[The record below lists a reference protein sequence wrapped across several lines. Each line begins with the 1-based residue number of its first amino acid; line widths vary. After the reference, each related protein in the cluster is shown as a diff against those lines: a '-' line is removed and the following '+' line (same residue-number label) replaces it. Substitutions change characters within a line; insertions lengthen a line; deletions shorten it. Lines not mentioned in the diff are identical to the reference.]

1 MKNPNENGNFRLL
14 AVDDE
19 PGVLKFISHI
29 LTPYP
34 IQVTQV
40 SNARDALAKFSE
52 LRPHIVVLDL
62 FLGDANGM
70 TVLREMLKAD
80 AGVDIILMTGHYST
94 ESAVE
99 AIRQG
104 AWDYLTKPICAE
116 QFQSRIEGWL
126 AGAGAR
132 QRTHEL
138 DIELVRACQLEGI
151 VGRSP
156 AMFDVF
162 ALLRRVAPH
171 FQTVLITGETGTGK
185 ELAARALHRLS
196 PRGDGPLVVC
206 NTAAVAESIFESE
219 LFGNVKG
226 AFTGADRDR
235 QGMVEAAD
243 KGTLFLDE
251 IGELSLNMQSKILR
265 LLQTREVQ
273 RVGSA
278 MPKKVD
284 VRVVAATNRD
294 LRKMVLQRTFREDL
308 FYRLSMIEIQ
318 LPSLADRRED
328 LPLLFRYFLDRYA
341 KQFGKAAL
349 ALSRR
354 AQTLLSRHSWP
365 GNVRELENVIAYC
378 CMMSENE
385 VIDVKDLPVYLR
397 DSLSNPETG
406 LLTMHE
412 LERQHALRVLDAVGG
427 NRLQAAKVLG
437 ISRATLYRLLADVG
451 RPANGS
457 SSLTPQSPLASR

>member
-1 MKNPNENGNFRLL
+1 MKNIRENDDYRLL
-14 AVDDE
+14 VVDDE
-19 PGVLKFISHI
+19 PSVLKFISHI
-29 LTPYP
+29 LADYP
-34 IQVTQV
+34 IRVTHAA
-40 SNARDALAKFSE
+40 NATEAMAIFRE

-70 TVLREMLKAD
+70 TVLREMLNID
-80 AGVDIILMTGHYST
+80 AGVDVMLMTAHYST
-94 ESAVE
+94 DSAVE

-104 AWDYLTKPICAE
+104 AWDYLTKPISVD
-116 QFQSRIEGWL
+116 QFRSKIEGWL
-126 AGAGAR
+126 AGAGVR
-132 QRTHEL
+132 KRTLEL
-138 DIELVRACQLEGI
+138 DMELVRACQVEGI

-156 AMFDVF
+156 AMFEVF

-185 ELAARALHRLS
+185 ELAARALHRMS
-196 PRGDGPLVVC
+196 PRGCGPLVVC

-219 LFGNVKG
+219 LFGNMKG

-251 IGELSLNMQSKILR
+251 IGELSLNMQTKILR

-278 MPKKVD
+278 TPKKVD

-294 LRKMVLQRTFREDL
+294 LRKMVLQRIFREDL
-308 FYRLSMIEIQ
+308 FYRLSMIEIH
-318 LPSLADRRED
+318 LPNLADRRED
-328 LPLLFRYFLDRYA
+328 LPLLFRCFLDRYA
-341 KQFGKAAL
+341 QQFGKPEL
-349 ALSRR
+349 ALTRR
-354 AQTLLSRHSWP
+354 AQALLSRHSWP

-378 CMMSENE
+378 CMMTENE
-385 VIDVKDLPVYLR
+385 LVDVKDLPSYLLNGSSTPSP
-397 DSLSNPETG
+397 D
-406 LLTMHE
+406 LLPMRE
-412 LERQHALRVLDAVGG
+412 LERQHALRVVGAVGG

-437 ISRATLYRLLADVG
+437 ISRATLYRLLSDTENS
-451 RPANGS
+451 NGS
-457 SSLTPQSPLASR
+457 RCIAPSPLAT